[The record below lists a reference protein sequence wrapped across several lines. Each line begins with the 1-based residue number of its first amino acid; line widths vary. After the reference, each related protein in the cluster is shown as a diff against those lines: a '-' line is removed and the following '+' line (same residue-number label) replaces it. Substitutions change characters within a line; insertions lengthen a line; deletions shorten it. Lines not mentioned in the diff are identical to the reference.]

1 MENQKFLD
9 SLAAA
14 YYEGAPL
21 VSDVEWDH
29 LAEIYQYNAVGY
41 RPTDGIPHTFPM
53 FSLQKCYD
61 ITKAP
66 FSPLHGV
73 VVTPKLDGAAVS
85 LLYVNGE
92 LVLGLTRGDGVLGR
106 DITEKMKLLAPETLR
121 NSGGILQVTGEV
133 VAPKT
138 IPNARNYAS
147 GALNL
152 KDIEEFRQRELQF
165 IAYDIQSQKR
175 IWTTWEAKMVALGS
189 DYFSVVNDAYTD
201 WTALYPTDGSVFR
214 INNELDFQKAGHTS
228 NHPKGAFALKEQ
240 QEGVRTKLNDVVWQ
254 VGKSGAVSPVAILE
268 PVKVGDAVVSRATL
282 HNIEY
287 IDSLGLEI
295 GCDVEI
301 IRSGEIIPRVVRR
314 VC

>member
-14 YYEGAPL
+14 YYEGEPL
-21 VSDVEWDH
+21 VSDAEWDH
-29 LAEIYQYNAVGY
+29 LAETYQYNAVGY
-41 RPTDGIPHTFPM
+41 RPTDGVPHTFPM

-61 ITKAP
+61 IAKAP

-85 LLYVNGE
+85 LLYVDGK

-106 DITEKMKLLAPETLR
+106 DITEKMRILAPETF
-121 NSGGILQVTGEV
+121 SHPYAMIQVTGEV

-152 KDIEEFRQRELQF
+152 KDIKEFEQRKLQF
-165 IAYDIQSQKR
+165 IAYDIQSHTR
-175 IWTTWEAKMVALGS
+175 IWANWEAKMLALHNE
-189 DYFSVVNDAYTD
+189 YFCVVNDVHTD
-201 WTALYPTDGSVFR
+201 WTTLFPTDGVVFR
-214 INNELDFQKAGHTS
+214 INNERDFEKAGYTS

-282 HNIEY
+282 HNMEY
-287 IDSLGLEI
+287 INSLNLEI
-295 GCDVEI
+295 GCEVEI

-314 VC
+314 V